1 MNERDLLLRKLGEMQ
16 LAFPGKEI
24 TTETIAVYAHRLSMM
39 PTDAVCAAID
49 RLMDTSRFFPTIAE
63 IKEAAAADPTAPLAD
78 EAWAEVLK
86 EAKRVGWNRPRIL
99 HGGTWYD
106 PPKRQFSHPAIE
118 AAVEAVGWEMIC
130 MTPADKISHVRHAF
144 VQALN
149 AGMHRNQTARQT
161 GETPIVAIE
170 GGRRKELA

>member
-1 MNERDLLLRKLGEMQ
+1 
-16 LAFPGKEI
+16 
-24 TTETIAVYAHRLSMM
+24 
-39 PTDAVCAAID
+39 
-49 RLMDTSRFFPTIAE
+49 
-63 IKEAAAADPTAPLAD
+63 
-78 EAWAEVLK
+78 
-86 EAKRVGWNRPRIL
+86 
-99 HGGTWYD
+99 
-106 PPKRQFSHPAIE
+106 
-118 AAVEAVGWEMIC
+118 